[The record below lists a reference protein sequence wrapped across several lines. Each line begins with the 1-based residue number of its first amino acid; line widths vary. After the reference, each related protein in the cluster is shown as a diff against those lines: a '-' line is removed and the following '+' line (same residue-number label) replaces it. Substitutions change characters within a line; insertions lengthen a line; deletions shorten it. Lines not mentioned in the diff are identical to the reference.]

1 MHQGKKWPITF
12 FHLTHLI
19 LNAIFIQKAAAP
31 KLHVTSTDSECRT
44 AAGFIATAFFSLKT
58 QQEHCRSSVEIH
70 CLNGNL
76 HIDMTP

>member
-44 AAGFIATAFFSLKT
+44 AAGFIATAFFPSKHNKST
-58 QQEHCRSSVEIH
+58 VEIH
-70 CLNGNL
+70 CLSGNL

>member
-1 MHQGKKWPITF
+1 MAYNFLSSHTF
-12 FHLTHLI
+12 DIMI

-70 CLNGNL
+70 CLSGNL